1 MAVQTEEV
9 RDLVDFAP
17 EGFLVTSFYL
27 DVDATEFPAP
37 EHIEKSFDSLIHTAE
52 SKRKELEDALSHEA
66 EQSLRG
72 DLGKIREF
80 MDGFERHDT
89 NGIAIFSCTAQD
101 LWHVVQLPTR
111 VGNRVEFRPHPV
123 VSPIATFLSHNKATA
138 ILLTDKQSARIFTM
152 KEGEVR
158 EWTSFE
164 DYVPQRSQAGGW
176 SQMRYQ
182 RRSDNWARHHVDH
195 AAELVLRLKQHY
207 PFDWLILG
215 AEVQRQADLE
225 SDLHPYLKDAVI
237 GWINVRIDA
246 PAAEV
251 IEEARAVREQAEAR
265 LIDRLLDQIQESA
278 GAGGRG
284 TAGLKGTLAALNEQ
298 KVHILLVQENFS
310 APGSECSNCGLLM
323 AAERDTC
330 SACNERAQA
339 VENVVDLAIQR
350 AFELGSTVE
359 VATEQDKLKPI
370 GFIGSVTYY

>member
-89 NGIAIFSCTAQD
+89 NGIAIFSCTGQD
-101 LWHVVQLPTR
+101 FWQVVQLPTR

-251 IEEARAVREQAEAR
+251 VEEARAVREQAEAR

-330 SACNERAQA
+330 AACNERAQA